1 MRSSPAKLSTR
12 WRLLMNACVQ
22 HPTATAQH
30 TASSTHRAL
39 GIRHSGRT
47 AIGSA
52 AAITRMTAATA
63 LISLNWTES
72 AGLPGSR
79 SVPPTA

>member
-1 MRSSPAKLSTR
+1 MHSSPARLRTR
-12 WRLLMNACVQ
+12 WIPLMSACVQ

-30 TASSTHRAL
+30 TASSTRRAL
-39 GIRHSGRT
+39 GICHRGRA

-63 LISLNWTES
+63 LICLSWAGS

>member
-12 WRLLMNACVQ
+12 WIALMSACVQ

-30 TASSTHRAL
+30 TASSTPRAL

-63 LISLNWTES
+63 LISLNWAGS

-79 SVPPTA
+79 SLPPTA